1 MTLLGIPVSKIDKT
15 KYMKQ
20 LRCVVT
26 WIQAGGRGTMEC
38 ATGFGKSI
46 IACLAIKKMIKRN
59 SNRRFIVVVPTRPLK
74 EQWEAVLNAFG
85 LITHG
90 DVYVINTIALKADV
104 YKTDLLIID
113 EIHLMAAEQFSNVFK
128 RVNYNWV
135 MGLTATVKRL
145 DGRENIVNYYAPIV
159 VTINQKEAIKNGWI
173 NDFVEINI
181 PVYLSRTETQELSNL
196 SKQIRSYTAK
206 FGDFDTM
213 RSCMNLESAREH
225 ARLFYPDVE
234 LNGKTTDI
242 VRDAVQG
249 QNCIRMRQ
257 EILYNNEC
265 KVAATVE
272 LIKTFN
278 LKTITFSQSTKFVDK
293 VHSLV
298 PSVAYHS
305 YLQPEERV
313 FKKTKMY
320 RTLSGAERA
329 CAADVSKKY
338 KVTENGFEVYWNITK
353 KVGTNTLKKEALAAF
368 ENNVVK
374 TICTAKALDQGFD
387 VPDIIFGIDA
397 SRTSNPTQ
405 HTQRTGRIA
414 RNYTFADGSKKRG
427 LFVNLYVP
435 NSQDEKW
442 LTNCQSEALW
452 SDDLEDAIEI
462 IKGLFK
468 NDQNVIH
475 S

>member
-1 MTLLGIPVSKIDKT
+1 METYRRQDKEPVDNT
-15 KYMKQ
+15 T
-20 LRCVVT
+20 V
-26 WIQAGGRGTMEC
+26 
-38 ATGFGKSI
+38 GKSI
-46 IACLAIKKMIKRN
+46 IACLAIKKMIKKN
-59 SNRRFIVVVPTRPLK
+59 NGRRFIVVVPTRPLK
-74 EQWEAVLNAFG
+74 EQWESVLSNFG
-85 LITHG
+85 LLAYG
-90 DVYVINTIALKADV
+90 DVHVINTVALKKDI
-104 YKTDLLIID
+104 YKTDLLILD

-128 RVNYNWV
+128 RINYNWV

-145 DGRENIVNYYAPIV
+145 DGRENIVNHYAPIV
-159 VTINQKEAIKNGWI
+159 VTINQKEAILNGWI
-173 NDFVEINI
+173 NDFVEINV
-181 PVYLSRTETQELSNL
+181 PVYLSRDENNDLTNL

-225 ARLFYPDVE
+225 ARLFYPDAE
-234 LNGKTTDI
+234 LNSKTTEI

-249 QNCIRMRQ
+249 QNCIRLRK

-272 LIKTFN
+272 ILKTFN
-278 LKTITFSQSTKFVDK
+278 LKTITFSQSTKFVDR
-293 VHSLV
+293 VHNLV

-313 FKKTKMY
+313 FKKTKLY

-329 CAADVSKKY
+329 CKADEGKKY
-338 KVTENGFEVYWNITK
+338 KGTEEGFEVYWYISK
-353 KVGTNTLKKEALAAF
+353 KVGTNTLKKEALEAF
-368 ENNVVK
+368 ENNVVT

-387 VPDIIFGIDA
+387 VPDIVLGIDA

-414 RNYTFADGSKKRG
+414 RNYTYPDGSKKRG

-452 SDDLEDAIEI
+452 ADDLEDAVEI
-462 IKGLFK
+462 IKRLFK